1 VSGNAENLD
10 EIVKLLALQQ
20 MRPSRAACR
29 INAIRSMTGGK
40 RVVPSAKMREQARER
55 AAVLER
61 ATEEKKGT
69 AVVQFS
75 SEVFMVSE
83 GDGKV
88 DVIVKRAP
96 AAGAC
101 TVAYEDTEGTATAGV
116 DYEPVSGILEFADGE
131 SEKIVTIPI
140 NDDDEVEEDEF
151 FTLTLSDPKSCELGN
166 WSTTTII
173 IVDDDDPGDV
183 GFDDSQQNVSVVESA
198 GFVELTVRRFNGST
212 GTVSCEFSTKEL
224 RGKNAAT
231 AGEDFVATKGTI
243 TFAPQQMQATIKIEL
258 LDDDKFE
265 RDEVFKVILANPKGP
280 LPDRVSA
287 VPDSRRCTIVLQLTR
302 MSSPALPPSPPPPFC
317 RRPFT
322 RMRTE
327 KKCASAR

>member
-1 VSGNAENLD
+1 MSGNAENLD

-88 DVIVKRAP
+88 DVIVSARRQLGRAP
-96 AAGAC
+96 WRTRTPRGLPPR
-101 TVAYEDTEGTATAGV
+101 E

-131 SEKIVTIPI
+131 SRR
-140 NDDDEVEEDEF
+140 
-151 FTLTLSDPKSCELGN
+151 SS
-166 WSTTTII
+166 
-173 IVDDDDPGDV
+173 
-183 GFDDSQQNVSVVESA
+183 
-198 GFVELTVRRFNGST
+198 RFN
-212 GTVSCEFSTKEL
+212 
-224 RGKNAAT
+224 
-231 AGEDFVATKGTI
+231 
-243 TFAPQQMQATIKIEL
+243 Q
-258 LDDDKFE
+258 
-265 RDEVFKVILANPKGP
+265 
-280 LPDRVSA
+280 
-287 VPDSRRCTIVLQLTR
+287 
-302 MSSPALPPSPPPPFC
+302 
-317 RRPFT
+317 
-322 RMRTE
+322 
-327 KKCASAR
+327 